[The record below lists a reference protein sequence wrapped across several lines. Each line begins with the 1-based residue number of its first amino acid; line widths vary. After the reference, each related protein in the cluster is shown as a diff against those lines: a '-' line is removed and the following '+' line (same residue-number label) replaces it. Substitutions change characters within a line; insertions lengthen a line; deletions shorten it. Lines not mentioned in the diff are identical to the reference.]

1 LDTTQPPE
9 VVLEQVA
16 PCRDGAVARAE
27 LKSAL
32 APAVAPG
39 AEWKIRARF
48 ARSAGHVTAHG
59 DVVNADGVTV
69 ASRSLTTDGA
79 DCASLAKGLGVW
91 ASLVL
96 DTEVERA
103 KASTP
108 ADIDDDP
115 LVGPAAARSTSL
127 WPTTTPPDPIPPEAD
142 VFLSH
147 AKDKRTVELGLE
159 TFVMGGTG
167 NGVLVGPSLY
177 GIFEAA
183 HGFFLRP
190 TLLAGHSIGQ
200 LSQSAEAPATF
211 VGSRFDAC
219 ARLPGMYLEHR
230 GMQLDL
236 CGGGE
241 LGFSQVDSGSIAAGP
256 TGSVPSPTQPFLAL
270 GPSFGLRGELGSS
283 LSATLRGVADLS
295 LLHDEVLRADGTPEP
310 PSLFAWRAEVGLSW
324 SVR

>member
-1 LDTTQPPE
+1 MVD
-9 VVLEQVA
+9 
-16 PCRDGAVARAE
+16 
-27 LKSAL
+27 
-32 APAVAPG
+32 
-39 AEWKIRARF
+39 
-48 ARSAGHVTAHG
+48 
-59 DVVNADGVTV
+59 ADGVAV

-79 DCASLAKGLGVW
+79 VCASLAKGIGVW

-96 DTEVERA
+96 DAEVERA
-103 KASTP
+103 KSALRAESP
-108 ADIDDDP
+108 DDP
-115 LVGPAAARSTSL
+115 LAGPPAARSTSL
-127 WPTTTPPDPIPPEAD
+127 WPTTAPPEPIPPEAD

-147 AKDKRTVELGLE
+147 SRDKRTVELGLE

-167 NGVLVGPSLY
+167 GGVVVGPTLY

-200 LSQSAEAPATF
+200 LSQSAVAPATF

-219 ARLPGMYLEHR
+219 ARLPGMYLERR

-241 LGFSQVDSGSIAAGP
+241 IGFSRVDSGVVAEGP
-256 TGSVPSPTQPFLAL
+256 PGSNPNLTQPFLAL

-283 LSATLRGVADLS
+283 LSATIRGVTDLS
-295 LLHDEVLRADGTPEP
+295 VLRDEVLLSNGRSETPP
-310 PSLFAWRAEVGLSW
+310 LFAWRAEVGLSW
-324 SVR
+324 SLR